1 MAYLVVKQ
9 VFSLRLRHL
18 QWGQGN
24 FSHGVVTIW
33 KWDCYLST
41 FNPFLSKDCSQDI
54 QCALII
60 SNSQD
65 NYNKTI
71 IPQWVGNKNNIAQAK
86 CQTNVTK
93 TKRVKY
99 VSMTRNMGTH
109 LHKRLNLKLLVG
121 DLWEMERESQ
131 RKRRRKGTFMF
142 YLIQFFTGNPLFLT
156 STLFKEI

>member
-109 LHKRLNLKLLVG
+109 LHKRLKPQITSGWPLRNGTREPKEEEKKRYFHVLLNTV
-121 DLWEMERESQ
+121 LYWKSFIFN
-131 RKRRRKGTFMF
+131 K
-142 YLIQFFTGNPLFLT
+142 YIV
-156 STLFKEI
+156 